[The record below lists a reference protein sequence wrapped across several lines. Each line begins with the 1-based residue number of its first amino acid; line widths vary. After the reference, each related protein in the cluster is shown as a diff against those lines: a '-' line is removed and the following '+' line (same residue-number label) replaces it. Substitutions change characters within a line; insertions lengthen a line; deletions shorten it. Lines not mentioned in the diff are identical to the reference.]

1 MAMVHDMLYQSD
13 EFIKLP
19 FNIYIAKI
27 VNYLEKLY
35 QHEEKKI
42 KINFDTDKLELNI
55 NQAIPC
61 ALIINELV
69 INAFEHAFTDRNK
82 GLILVSIKIKNG
94 FVTVAVIDDGKGM
107 PEDLTFEGNSTLGLM
122 LVNTLTK
129 QLNATPTIKREKGTR
144 IDFNFAVKERKGS
157 SSSLLAV

>member
-1 MAMVHDMLYQSD
+1 MGL
-13 EFIKLP
+13 LG
-19 FNIYIAKI
+19 
-27 VNYLEKLY
+27 
-35 QHEEKKI
+35 